1 MKSSLQKEGYVCLSF
16 EDELGDLQDNSLLFI
31 NETALCGIS
40 IIVITI
46 LFLLAKKLSS
56 SVLRGQRSE
65 MDTLFRIGFSSTEL
79 AYSYACLQSIPLL
92 LVDLG
97 FILGVWFMKMTNP
110 VLLVLS
116 LIELSLC
123 SYGLIKGN
131 VTTVKKMLEAKQ

>member
-46 LFLLAKKLSS
+46 LF
-56 SVLRGQRSE
+56 LRGQRSE